1 MFMIFDNHAVN
12 FDLVT
17 RMFEEAPGIVR
28 IHLVN
33 SSLFVH
39 GATIDQ
45 ILTAK
50 AAGQSRVTA
59 SAVHTSPPVQQQTIP
74 TDAELRDQFSQG
86 MLRDQPKQPFD
97 DGSKNGIARGND
109 PQAMNAIGRQ
119 R

>member
-1 MFMIFDNHAVN
+1 MFMIFENHAVN

-39 GATIDQ
+39 GVTIDQ

-74 TDAELRDQFSQG
+74 TNAERAIETYIQCDQ
-86 MLRDQPKQPFD
+86 LKPHFD
-97 DGSKNGIARGND
+97 DGSKRGIACGND
-109 PQAMNAIGRQ
+109 PQAMKAIGRKC
-119 R
+119 